1 MFQFRIRRHAAFTLV
16 ELLVV
21 IAIIGI
27 LIALLLPAV
36 QAARESARR
45 SHCNNNLKQM
55 SLACHTYQDAHKQY
69 PTAGRQDYGGGRDAN
84 ALLSPAPLQWW
95 NWRYQILPYIEQSQT
110 HELTTTG
117 EVRLTPIR
125 TFFCP
130 SRRPQTIVGA
140 VIVADYAG
148 NSGTNWCPAN
158 QIDTWN
164 GVIIPGM
171 LNNINFK
178 LEPITTSKILDGS
191 SNSLMLGEKYVSTDH
206 YSTVLQWGD
215 NESWAWGNSWG
226 HTRNANQQPRQDS
239 KHGPTTIGTPPANAA
254 AAGVCGPWGLG
265 ASGGYYDYWGAPHAA
280 GFQAG
285 MADGS
290 VRTIRYNIA
299 MQVLR
304 AISHRADGQTVGS
317 SEL

>member
-1 MFQFRIRRHAAFTLV
+1 MFQFRSRGPSGFTLV

-45 SHCNNNLKQM
+45 AQCSNNLKQM
-55 SLACHTYQDAHKQY
+55 ALACHTHHDAHKQY
-69 PTAGRQDYGGGRDAN
+69 PTAGRQDSGARDGAN
-84 ALLSPAPLQWW
+84 PTAPAPMQWW
-95 NWRYQILPYIEQSQT
+95 NWRYQILPYIEQSQL
-110 HELTTTG
+110 HERTVTS
-117 EVRLTPIR
+117 EVRLRVVFP
-125 TFFCP
+125 FHCP
-130 SRRPQTIVGA
+130 SRRPPTIVGA
-140 VIVADYAG
+140 NLPSDYAG

-158 QIDTWN
+158 RVDTWN

-171 LNNINFK
+171 LNDVTIK
-178 LEPITTSKILDGS
+178 LEPITTSKILDGT
-191 SNSLMLGEKYVSTDH
+191 SNSLMLGEKYVSIEF
-206 YSTVLQWGD
+206 YSNVSEWGD

-239 KHGPTTIGTPPANAA
+239 KHGPATIGTPPANAGA
-254 AAGVCGPWGLG
+254 NAGSCGPWGLG
-265 ASGGYYDYWGAPHAA
+265 AFGGYFDYWGSAHPA

-299 MQVLR
+299 MPILR
-304 AISHRADGQTVGS
+304 AISHRSDGQAVGAGD
-317 SEL
+317 L